1 MPHARERDG
10 GDRIEG
16 SRWMVTKEMLSRM
29 TPEQLR
35 AMRQQKTDAIP
46 RQPRDGRALPA
57 SFAQQR
63 LWFMAQGPSDAYP
76 ISRATELHGPLDR
89 GALAWALTRLI
100 ERHESLRTRF
110 EVVDGEPVQR
120 IEDAA
125 CFALAEDD
133 LSALSSDDAHAAL
146 ARLQHAEAAQAFDL
160 GRAPLLRARL
170 VRLGETHHVL
180 LLTVHH
186 IVFDGGSMGVFLRE
200 LDALYAA
207 RLRGEDDPL
216 PPLALQ
222 YADYAVWQQARSDD
236 ARMSRALAHWRDTL
250 RDAPVLL
257 ELPTDR
263 PRPSRQDFRG
273 DWMPLRFDAALTS
286 GLKALAQ
293 REGVTLYMLA
303 MSAWAALL
311 SRLSGQT
318 DVVIGSPVAGRDRAE
333 LQDIVGFFVNMLAI
347 RVQVDGDARTLAARM
362 RDAMLA
368 AHDHQDAPFERVV
381 EQVNPPRS
389 TAHAPLFQTAF
400 SWQGNASDG
409 LRLQGLRAVPLLQ
422 PHTVSKY
429 DFMLSLGETA
439 DGGMAGEIEYA
450 TALFDASTVQ
460 RWMGCFERLLRGM
473 VATPDVALADLPI
486 LDEAER
492 TRQLREWNRTQFA
505 WTPGCL
511 QDGFEAQ
518 ARRTPDAVALAHGD
532 ALLSYAELDARA
544 NRLAHR
550 LRALDIV
557 PDARVG
563 IAMPRGIELVV
574 AMLAV
579 LKAGGA
585 YVPLDPAYPPDR
597 LAGILDDAAPVAVIA
612 TGVGI
617 DVLRRVGDTRAV
629 PLPPCVD
636 PVVDAAAL
644 ASLPSTAPTRDDI
657 GLSPAH
663 LAYLIYTSGSTGR
676 PKGVAIEHR
685 QASNF
690 IAWALQSF
698 DADELA
704 NVLFATSINFDL
716 SIFECFVPLS
726 AGGRATVVENALSL
740 LDAAPAISLINTVP
754 SAIAELAGAGAI
766 PPSVRTINLAGEAL
780 RRELGERLLA
790 LPHLHR
796 LCNLYGPSETTTYS
810 TWVSMRP
817 QDGFAPHIG
826 GPVGNTRLYILD
838 AQRRLLPTGAV
849 GELYIG
855 GAGVARGYLDRDDLT
870 QERFLDDPFV
880 DGDEAAPDGR
890 APRMYRTGDL
900 ARWRG
905 DGNVDYLGR
914 NDFQVKIRGFRVEPG
929 EIEAHLAACP
939 GVREAVVV
947 AREDAQGVRSLV
959 AYCLADAAGSEG
971 VSEGAFDVAAVRSAL
986 ARVLPAHMV
995 PTAFVALERWPLTPN
1010 GKLDRG
1016 ALPAPIVDTQADG
1029 ERALPDT
1036 PQARAMAAIWCEV
1049 LRVAEIGLRDD
1060 FFALGGHSLLGAR
1073 LVSRVR
1079 AAFDVE
1085 LPHTAVFSAPTV
1097 ESLLALVE
1105 ACRRQAEPALLPS
1118 AMSAS
1123 ASSASRD
1130 ALSRMTPEQFRAMR
1144 RGKAAIVPRPRD
1156 GGALPLSFAQQRL
1169 WFLAVH
1175 ADMGDAYHMGLAA
1188 ELRGRLERDA
1198 LQWALDRI
1206 VARHES
1212 LRTRFEVVAGVPM
1225 QCCDLAPQFQLAWRD
1240 LSGLDDDALRMALQV
1255 QRREEAEAPFDLS
1268 RGPLFRGR
1276 LLRLGADHH
1285 ALLLTMHHIVSDGWS
1300 IGVLTKELQALYAAR
1315 LRGEGDPLPA
1325 LPVQYADYAAW
1336 QRERLSGERLAQEGA
1351 YWREALHGAPA
1362 LLELPTDRPRPA
1374 EQDFRGDS
1382 LPLRIEPA
1390 LVARLKAAASARS
1403 MTLFMPLMS
1412 AWALLMSRL
1421 SGQDDVVVGTPAA
1434 NRGRSEIEGLIGFFV
1449 NMLAVRVAL
1458 EDGPEVGA
1466 LLDRVRTSLLSA
1478 QDHQDLPF
1486 EQVVEQVNPARSL
1499 SYSPLFQTVF
1509 AWQTNEGGE
1518 LALPDLAATSLAPVG
1533 MTAKFDLT
1541 LSLSESRDG
1550 AVEGAIEYATALFD
1564 RATVARFAA
1573 SFLRLLEGL
1582 AGDATMAVDRI
1593 PLLGASDLREVTET
1607 FNATARD
1614 FGPWRPVHACFEA
1627 HAAAH
1632 PQAQALSCGAVELD
1646 YAGLNARANRLAHW
1660 LRGEGVQTESLVA
1673 VCMQRSEYAIE
1684 AVLAVMKSGGAYVP
1698 VDPAYPK
1705 ERVAEM
1711 LADAAP
1717 VLVLTDAASRADV
1730 EAALASVGVSARLV
1744 AVDADRDQWSDASST
1759 DLPVEQTG
1767 VHEDSLAY
1775 VIYTSG
1781 STGKPKGVAS
1791 RHGGPSALMHALR
1804 EPFGLDDTTRVLQF
1818 ASFSFD
1824 AFVLEWVM
1832 AYGFGG
1838 SLHLAGPEDSL
1849 LGEGL
1854 ETFVAKQRLTHCF
1867 LTPTLLSSL
1876 PETARLETMRLLS
1889 CGGEAVPSAV
1899 YRKWHVG
1906 RKFYNAYGP
1915 TETTALSI
1923 VQHCTDELAEG
1934 ERLPIGRPLAN
1945 EQVYILDRHR
1955 QPVPVGVT
1963 GELYIGGAGVAR
1975 GYLHRPELTAERF
1988 VDSPF
1993 VAGARLYRTG
2003 DLGRWRA
2010 DGLIEYLGRNDFQV
2024 KIRGYRIELGEI
2036 ESRLSSQP
2044 GVKEAVVQ
2052 AVPGADGLPR
2062 LVAYYEA
2069 ADGAQIE
2076 VASLRAALQSQL
2088 PEYMV
2093 PTAYV
2098 AMTAWPSTRNGKLD
2112 RSALPAPEAA
2122 SLGGGSDH
2130 VEPSTPLEIALAAL
2144 WSGLLGVPR
2153 VGLRDDFFALGGH
2166 SLLGVRLVARI
2177 RDHLGLELP
2186 QNALFATPTIERMI
2200 DVLAARL
2207 DLGGAGD
2214 NGDDMTSARE
2224 QLSRLT
2230 PEQLRALRRKR
2241 QGIPLV
2247 PRDGRDL
2254 PASFAQQRLWFLSR
2268 MSGSVDAYHVPL
2280 VTELRGALDHDALQ
2294 WALDRIVARHDA
2306 LRTRFEAVDGM
2317 PCQRIDPPPPFALPR
2332 EDLSG
2337 LPADAIGAALDAAVR
2352 REVEAPFD
2360 LERGP
2365 LFRGR
2370 LLRLGADHHALLLT
2384 MHHIVSD
2391 GWSLGVLASELEALY
2406 AARLRGDD
2414 DPLPSLPVQYADYAA
2429 WQRERL
2435 SGERLAQEGAYWREA
2450 LRGAP
2455 ALLELPTDRPRPAEQ
2470 DFRGD
2475 SLPLRIEPA
2484 LVARLK
2490 AAASA
2495 RSMTLFMP
2503 LMSAWALLMSRL
2515 SGQDDVV
2522 VGTPAANRGRSEI
2535 EGLIGFFV
2543 NMLAVRVPLDDAPDV
2558 ESLFERVRTAALS
2571 AQDHQDLPFEQV
2583 VEQVNPARSLS
2594 YSPLFQTVFAWQNNE
2609 SGELRLPGI
2618 DAVGIASPGGTS
2630 KFDLTLSLS
2639 ERGDGAVTGS
2649 IEYATALFDRA
2660 TVARFAASFLRLL
2673 EGLAGDATMVVDRIP
2688 LLGGSDLREVTETF
2702 NATARDFGPWRPVH
2716 ACFEAHAAAHP
2727 QAQALSCGAVEL
2739 DYAELN
2745 ARANRLAHWL
2755 RGEGVQTESLVA
2767 VCMQRSAYA
2776 IEAVLGVMKSG
2787 GAYVPVDP
2795 AYPKERV
2802 AEMLADAA
2810 PVLVL
2815 TDAASRADVEA
2826 ALASMGVSSRL
2837 VAVDAD
2843 RDQWS
2848 DAAST
2853 DLPVEQTGVHE
2864 DSLAYVI
2871 YTSGSTGKP
2880 KGVASRHGGPSAL
2893 MHALREPFGLDDTTR
2908 VLQFA
2913 SFSFDAFVLEWVM
2926 AYGFGGSLHL
2936 AGPEDS
2942 LLGEG
2947 LETFVAKQRL
2957 THCFLT
2963 PTLLSS
2969 LPETARL
2976 ETMRLLSCGGEAVPS
2991 AVYRK
2996 WHVGRK
3002 FYNAYGPTET
3012 TALSIVQHCTDELAE
3027 GERLPIGRPLANE
3040 QVYILDRH
3048 RQPVPV
3054 GVTGELYI
3062 GGAGVARGYLH
3073 RPELTAERFVDSP
3086 FVAGARLY
3094 RTGDLGRWRADGLI
3108 EYLGRNDFQ
3117 VKIRG
3122 YRIELGEIESRLSS
3136 QPGVKEAV
3144 VQAVPGADGLPR
3156 LVAYYEAADGAQ
3168 IEVASLRAAL
3178 QSQLPEYMV
3187 PTAYVAMTAWPSTRN
3202 GKLDRSALPAP
3213 EASSLGGGSD
3223 YVAPSTPMEEVLAG
3237 IWSELLGIERI
3248 GVHDRF
3254 FDLGG
3259 HSLMAMR
3266 LLAAVQDTF
3275 GFSVPLKTFFEAP
3288 TIARMAQA
3296 LLPDDEAVGID

>member
-1 MPHARERDG
+1 MF
-10 GDRIEG
+10 
-16 SRWMVTKEMLSRM
+16 TKDMLSRM
-29 TPEQLR
+29 TPDQLR
-35 AMRQQKTDAIP
+35 AMRRKSDEIP

-89 GALAWALTRLI
+89 DALAWALGRLVA
-100 ERHESLRTRF
+100 RHESLRTRF
-110 EVVDGEPVQR
+110 EAVDGMPMQC
-120 IEDAA
+120 IEDAT
-125 CFALAEDD
+125 CFAMAEDD
-133 LSALSSDDAHAAL
+133 LSALTGDAARAAL
-146 ARLQHAEAAQAFDL
+146 AKLQHDEAAQGFDL

-170 VRLGETHHVL
+170 VRMAETRHVL

-186 IVFDGGSMGVFLRE
+186 IVFDGWSMAVFLRE

-216 PPLALQ
+216 PPPALQ
-222 YADYAVWQQARSDD
+222 YADYAVWQQSRIDD
-236 ARMSRALAHWRDTL
+236 ARMDASLAYWRETL
-250 RDAPVLL
+250 RGAPVLL
-257 ELPTDR
+257 ELPADR
-263 PRPSRQDFRG
+263 PRPPRQDFRG
-273 DWMPLRFDAALTS
+273 DWMPLRLDPALAS
-286 GLKALAQ
+286 DLKAFAQ
-293 REGVTLYMLA
+293 REGVTLYMLM

-318 DVVIGSPVAGRDRAE
+318 DIVVGAPVAGRDRQE

-347 RVQVDGDARTLAARM
+347 RVQVEGDARTLAARM
-362 RDAMLA
+362 RHAILA
-368 AHDHQDAPFERVV
+368 AQDHQDAPFERVV

-389 TAHAPLFQTAF
+389 VSHAPLFQTAF
-400 SWQGNASDG
+400 SWQGKVSDG
-409 LRLQGLRAVPLLQ
+409 LRLQGVHAVPLLQ

-429 DFMLSLGETA
+429 DFMLSLGETT
-439 DGGMAGEIEYA
+439 DGAVEGEIEYA
-450 TALFDASTVQ
+450 TALFDAATV
-460 RWMGCFERLLRGM
+460 RRFIGYFERLLRGM
-473 VATPDVALADLPI
+473 VATPEVALADLPM
-486 LDEAER
+486 LDDAER
-492 TRQLREWNRTQFA
+492 TRQLRDWNRTQAA
-505 WTPGCL
+505 WTPGLL

-532 ALLSYAELDARA
+532 ATLTYADLDARA

-550 LRALDIV
+550 LRALGIA

-563 IAMPRGIELVV
+563 IAMPRGIDLVV

-585 YVPLDPAYPPDR
+585 YVPLDPAYPPER
-597 LAGILDDAAPVAVIA
+597 LAGILDDAAPVAVLA
-612 TGVGI
+612 TGTGI
-617 DVLRRVGDTRAV
+617 DVLRRIAESHVA
-629 PLPPCVD
+629 PLPPCID
-636 PVVDAAAL
+636 PVADAAVL
-644 ASLPSTAPTRDDI
+644 AALPSTAPARDDI

-663 LAYLIYTSGSTGR
+663 LAYLIYTSGSTGK

-690 IAWALQSF
+690 IDWALRSF
-698 DADELA
+698 DGDELA

-740 LDAAPAISLINTVP
+740 LDAAPPVTLINTVP
-754 SAIAELAGAGAI
+754 SAIAELAAAGAI

-790 LPHLHR
+790 LEHLHR

-817 QDGFAPHIG
+817 QDGFATHIG

-838 AQRRLLPTGAV
+838 AQRRLLPAGAI

-855 GAGVARGYLDRDDLT
+855 GAGVARGYLGRDDLSA
-870 QERFLDDPFV
+870 ERFLDDPFAA
-880 DGDEAAPDGR
+880 GDDTAPDGR
-890 APRMYRTGDL
+890 TPRMYRTGDL
-900 ARWRG
+900 ARWRD
-905 DGNVDYLGR
+905 DGTIEYLGR

-929 EIEAHLAACP
+929 EIETHLATCP

-959 AYCLADAAGSEG
+959 AYCLVHAAADQD
-971 VSEGAFDVAAVRSAL
+971 AFDAGVVRAAL

-995 PTAFVALERWPLTPN
+995 PSAFVALAQWPLTPN

-1016 ALPAPIVDTQADG
+1016 ALPAPVLEAVSAAD
-1029 ERALPDT
+1029 RALPET
-1036 PQARAMAAIWCEV
+1036 PQAQAMAAIWRDV
-1049 LRVAEIGLRDD
+1049 LRVPEVGLHDD

-1073 LVSRVR
+1073 LIAR
-1079 AAFDVE
+1079 ARSAFSVE
-1085 LPHTAVFSAPTV
+1085 MPHTALFSAPTI
-1097 ESLLALVE
+1097 ETLLALVE
-1105 ACRRQAEPALLPS
+1105 ARLHDDSES
-1118 AMSAS
+1118 ARTQT
-1123 ASSASRD
+1123 RD
-1130 ALSRMTPEQFRAMR
+1130 AISRMTPEQFKAMR
-1144 RGKAAIVPRPRD
+1144 RRTNTIAPRARD
-1156 GGALPLSFAQQRL
+1156 GRDVPASFAQQRL
-1169 WFLAVH
+1169 WFLSGH
-1175 ADMGDAYHMGLAA
+1175 SNGLDAYLLAQA
-1188 ELRGRLERDA
+1188 TELRGVLDRDA

-1206 VARHES
+1206 VERHEA
-1212 LRTRFEVVAGVPM
+1212 LRTRFEAVDGMPM
-1225 QCCDLAPQFQLAWRD
+1225 QRFDLPPACPLAWRD
-1240 LSGLDDDALRMALQV
+1240 LSALDPDAAQAALQDL
-1255 QRREEAEAPFDLS
+1255 QNEDMTTPFDLG
-1268 RGPLFRGR
+1268 RGPLLRGVLVR
-1276 LLRLGADHH
+1276 MAATRHV
-1285 ALLLTMHHIVSDGWS
+1285 LLLTMHHIVSDGWS
-1300 IGVLTKELQALYAAR
+1300 LGVFATELEALYAAR
-1315 LRGEGDPLPA
+1315 LRGESDPLPP

-1336 QRERLSGERLAQEGA
+1336 QRERLSGERLAREA
-1351 YWREALHGAPA
+1351 TFWREALQGAPA

-1374 EQDFRGDS
+1374 VQDHRGDWVEVC
-1382 LPLRIEPA
+1382 LDPA
-1390 LVARLKAAASARS
+1390 LSASLKAFALRERSTLYMIVLAAWVA
-1403 MTLFMPLMS
+1403 TL
-1412 AWALLMSRL
+1412 SRL
-1421 SGQDDVVVGTPAA
+1421 SGQDDLVVGTPVA
-1434 NRGRSEIEGLIGFFV
+1434 NRTRSEIQGLIGFFV
-1449 NMLAVRVAL
+1449 NTLAIRIGVEGASSVAT
-1458 EDGPEVGA
+1458 
-1466 LLDRVRTSLLSA
+1466 LLDRVKSAVLSA

-1486 EQVVEQVNPARSL
+1486 EQVVEQVNPVRSL

-1509 AWQTNEGGE
+1509 AWQNNESGD
-1518 LALPDLAATSLAPVG
+1518 LRLPGIEASHIKQPHAVS
-1533 MTAKFDLT
+1533 KFDLT
-1541 LSLSESRDG
+1541 LSLGEREDG
-1550 AVEGAIEYATALFD
+1550 AIAGLVEFATALFD
-1564 RATVARFAA
+1564 VATVRRCFDCFERVLHAFIA
-1573 SFLRLLEGL
+1573 
-1582 AGDATMAVDRI
+1582 DTTQPVDRL
-1593 PLLGASDLREVTET
+1593 PLLGDAQLREVTET
-1607 FNATARD
+1607 FNATAHD
-1614 FGPWRPVHACFEA
+1614 FGSWRPVHACFEA
-1627 HAAAH
+1627 HAASH
-1632 PQAQALSCGAVELD
+1632 PQAQALTCGDVELT
-1646 YAGLNARANRLAHW
+1646 YAELNARANRLAHW
-1660 LRGEGVQTESLVA
+1660 LRAQGAVAESLVA
-1673 VCMQRSEYAIE
+1673 VCMQRSEFAIE

-1698 VDPAYPK
+1698 VDPNYPQ

-1730 EAALASVGVSARLV
+1730 EAALASVGVASRLV
-1744 AVDADRDQWSDASST
+1744 AVDADRAQWSDAAST

-1767 VHEDSLAY
+1767 VHVDSLAY

-1804 EPFGLDDTTRVLQF
+1804 EPFGLDETTRVLQF

-1854 ETFVAKQRLTHCF
+1854 EAFVVKQRLTHCF

-1899 YRKWHVG
+1899 YRKWHTG
-1906 RKFYNAYGP
+1906 RKFFNAYGP

-1923 VQHCTDELAEG
+1923 VQHCTPELAAG

-1945 EQVYILDRHR
+1945 ERVYILDAHR

-1993 VAGARLYRTG
+1993 VAGERLYRTG
-2003 DLGRWRA
+2003 DLGRWRP

-2062 LVAYYEA
+2062 LVAYIEA
-2069 ADGAQIE
+2069 VEGVE
-2076 VASLRAALQSQL
+2076 VDANALRAALQSQL

-2112 RSALPAPEAA
+2112 RSALPLPEAA
-2122 SLGGGSDH
+2122 SLGGGSEY
-2130 VEPSTPLEIALAAL
+2130 VAPETPLEIELAAI
-2144 WSGLLGVPR
+2144 WCEVLGVPAI
-2153 VGLRDDFFALGGH
+2153 GLRDDFFAFGGH

-2177 RDHLGLELP
+2177 RDRLGLELP

-2200 DVLAARL
+2200 GSLAASL
-2207 DLGGAGD
+2207 GLGGT
-2214 NGDDMTSARE
+2214 GDDDRDMTPARE
-2224 QLSRLT
+2224 QLERLT
-2230 PEQLRALRRKR
+2230 PEQLRALRRRR
-2241 QGIPLV
+2241 QGIPLL
-2247 PRDGRDL
+2247 PRGGRSL

-2268 MSGSVDAYHVPL
+2268 MSGAIDAYHVPL
-2280 VTELRGALDHDALQ
+2280 VTELRGALDHDALRC
-2294 WALDRIVARHDA
+2294 ALDCIVARHEA
-2306 LRTRFEAVDGM
+2306 LRTRFEAVDGA
-2317 PCQRIDPPPPFALPR
+2317 PCQRIDPPAPFALPL

-2337 LPADAIGAALDAAVR
+2337 LAADAIDAARDAAIRV
-2352 REVEAPFD
+2352 EVEAPFD
-2360 LERGP
+2360 LEHGP

-2370 LLRLGADHHALLLT
+2370 LLRLEATRHVLLLT

-2391 GWSLGVLASELEALY
+2391 GWSIGVLTRELHALY
-2406 AARLRGDD
+2406 AARLRGED
-2414 DPLPSLPVQYADYAA
+2414 DPLPPLPVQYADYAA

-2435 SGERLAQEGAYWREA
+2435 SGERLAQEGAYWRDA

-2455 ALLELPTDRPRPAEQ
+2455 ALLELPADRPRPAEQ
-2470 DFRGD
+2470 DFRGA

-2490 AAASA
+2490 AMAGT
-2495 RSMTLFMP
+2495 RSMTLYMP
-2503 LMSAWALLMSRL
+2503 LMAAWTLLMSRL

-2522 VGTPAANRGRSEI
+2522 VGTPVANRGRSEI

-2543 NMLAVRVPLDDAPDV
+2543 NMLAIRVPLDDAPDV
-2558 ESLFERVRTAALS
+2558 QTLLERVRVAVLS

-2594 YSPLFQTVFAWQNNE
+2594 YSPLFQSVFAWQNNE
-2609 SGELRLPGI
+2609 GGELALPGVAATML
-2618 DAVGIASPGGTS
+2618 DPVGMTA
-2630 KFDLTLSLS
+2630 KYDLTLSLA
-2639 ERGDGAVTGS
+2639 ERSDGAVSGS
-2649 IEYATALFDRA
+2649 IEYATSLFDAA
-2660 TVARFAASFLRLL
+2660 TVSRFAGAFVRLL
-2673 EGLAGDATMVVDRIP
+2673 EGLAGDTTQPVDRLP
-2688 LLGGSDLREVTETF
+2688 LLGDAELREVTETF
-2702 NATARDFGPWRPVH
+2702 NATAHDFGSWRPVH
-2716 ACFEAHAAAHP
+2716 ACFEAHAASHP
-2727 QAQALSCGAVEL
+2727 QAQALTCGDVEL
-2739 DYAELN
+2739 TYAELN

-2755 RGEGVQTESLVA
+2755 RDEGVRTESLVA
-2767 VCMQRSAYA
+2767 VCMQRSEFA
-2776 IEAVLGVMKSG
+2776 IEAVLAVMKSG

-2795 AYPKERV
+2795 NYPQERV

-2826 ALASMGVSSRL
+2826 ALASVGVASRL

-2843 RDQWS
+2843 CDAWS
-2848 DAAST
+2848 SAAST
-2853 DLPVEQTGVHE
+2853 DLPVEQTGVHV

-2893 MHALREPFGLDDTTR
+2893 MHALREPFGLDETTR

-2947 LETFVAKQRL
+2947 LEAFVAKQRL

-2996 WHVGRK
+2996 WHTGRK
-3002 FYNAYGPTET
+3002 FFNAYGPTET
-3012 TALSIVQHCTDELAE
+3012 TALSIVQHCTPELAA

-3040 QVYILDRH
+3040 QVYILDAH

-3054 GVTGELYI
+3054 GVIGELYI

-3086 FVAGARLY
+3086 FVAGERLY
-3094 RTGDLGRWRADGLI
+3094 RTGDLGRWRPDGLI

-3156 LVAYYEAADGAQ
+3156 LVAYIEAVEGV
-3168 IEVASLRAAL
+3168 EVDANALRAAL

-3202 GKLDRSALPAP
+3202 GKLDRSALPLP
-3213 EASSLGGGSD
+3213 EAAALGGGSE
-3223 YVAPSTPMEEVLAG
+3223 YVAPETPMEEVLAG
-3237 IWSELLGIERI
+3237 LWSELLGIERI

-3275 GFSVPLKTFFEAP
+3275 GFSLPLKTFFEAP
-3288 TIARMAQA
+3288 TIADMARA
-3296 LLPDDEAVGID
+3296 LLPEDEAAGVH